1 MSVFRDFYRK
11 SVQNTYFFA
20 FFAPM
25 CPKILY
31 NQKAYFVC
39 PLFGGLIY
47 CPGNGYKFLQ
57 RTGAGMVT
65 KYCNDLRRPLLMV
78 TKICNALQCA
88 AWMRASSFRETRKY
102 NGCMNYANARY
113 RKPPRRGNGLPSI
126 SLLRLNPL
134 VAIVV
139 AAAPLLLRR
148 NSLLE
153 IIVGVRGLPLPHGK
167 RSTNMQQ
174 RK

>member
-47 CPGNGYKFLQ
+47 CPVNGYKFLQ
-57 RTGAGMVT
+57 RTGAGMAT
-65 KYCNDLRRPLLMV
+65 NFCRALHCGAGHWRLAPRSSMV
-78 TKICNALQCA
+78 AKICNALQCA
-88 AWMRASSFRETRKY
+88 AWMRASSFRETRKC
-102 NGCMNYANARY
+102 NGCMNYAKARY
-113 RKPPRRGNGLPSI
+113 RKPPRRGERIYLY
-126 SLLRLNPL
+126 
-134 VAIVV
+134 
-139 AAAPLLLRR
+139 
-148 NSLLE
+148 
-153 IIVGVRGLPLPHGK
+153 
-167 RSTNMQQ
+167 
-174 RK
+174 